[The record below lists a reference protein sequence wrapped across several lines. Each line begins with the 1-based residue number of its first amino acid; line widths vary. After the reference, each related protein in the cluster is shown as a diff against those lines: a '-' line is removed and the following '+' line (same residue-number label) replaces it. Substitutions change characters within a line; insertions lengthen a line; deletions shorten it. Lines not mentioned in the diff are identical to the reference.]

1 MELLLLVLSFS
12 GVGKFWIFVC
22 STIDLSAVSAFQT
35 DYSVFIRFL
44 IKQFQGGL
52 CREMGGEEDFSS
64 GLQGCNS
71 SPFLINS
78 FLFLFLLCF
87 SVQLTAKLWQSQ
99 RKQWLA
105 GSPMLDTTE
114 FRLSIC
120 RFIPLHL

>member
-1 MELLLLVLSFS
+1 MELLLLVLSFT

-22 STIDLSAVSAFQT
+22 STIDLSAVSTFQT

-52 CREMGGEEDFSS
+52 RREMGEEEDFSS
-64 GLQGCNS
+64 RLQGCNS

-78 FLFLFLLCF
+78 FLLCF
-87 SVQLTAKLWQSQ
+87 SVQLTEKLWQSQ

-105 GSPMLDTTE
+105 GSPMLETTE
-114 FRLSIC
+114 LRLSIC

>member
-1 MELLLLVLSFS
+1 
-12 GVGKFWIFVC
+12 
-22 STIDLSAVSAFQT
+22 
-35 DYSVFIRFL
+35 
-44 IKQFQGGL
+44 
-52 CREMGGEEDFSS
+52 
-64 GLQGCNS
+64 
-71 SPFLINS
+71 
-78 FLFLFLLCF
+78 LFLFLLCF